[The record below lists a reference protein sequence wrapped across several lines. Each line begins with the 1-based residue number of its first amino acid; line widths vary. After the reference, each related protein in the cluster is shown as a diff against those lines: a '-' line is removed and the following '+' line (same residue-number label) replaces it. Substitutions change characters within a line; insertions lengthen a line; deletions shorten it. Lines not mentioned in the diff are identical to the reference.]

1 MLPYREWSGQAA
13 CNDIKNPDVFFPS
26 KGSQAKGMAVV
37 TRLICQTCPVQKD
50 CLDYSIAH
58 DEEGFWGGKTEH
70 ERGTFPDF
78 LVEHIKSEYERLG
91 LYQPRLRIDD
101 LILLVRASPQE
112 VQLPE
117 DEFS

>member
-1 MLPYREWSGQAA
+1 MRRYSEWSDLAA
-13 CNDIKNPDVFFPS
+13 CKDIKNPDVYFPS
-26 KGSQAKGMAVV
+26 RGSQAKGMALV
-37 TRLICQTCPVQKD
+37 TRMICKTCLVQRD
-50 CLDYSIAH
+50 CLDYAIAH

-78 LVEHIKSEYERLG
+78 IVEHIKSEYERLG

-101 LILLVRASPQE
+101 LVQLMQPSPQE
-112 VQLPE
+112 EQLPE